1 MLKALYHRFL
11 RKRFFNKMLLS
22 YASITILSLII
33 LVSVVSQNIRI
44 MLIDKEIETNKQ
56 VLKSVDN
63 YLEQRYA
70 IVQDIIQQLYSD
82 KINGP
87 AVFSFLQNNTEKLT
101 SEYTDK
107 KQRVDN
113 YIISKLYSHSD
124 IYNIAICKRKDHS
137 IYLYSKK
144 YNRTFDD
151 EEFDFNS
158 MFGVLSQDTY
168 GPRIVPSSFLDQLNM
183 DYSNIY
189 TYATNIKSPDNYR
202 NIGILTVSFNAAQI
216 SKVYSDIKDIKGS
229 ILVLTP
235 EGDVLF
241 DSSNQYTGK
250 RYPYFKILKNSTT
263 AFLDEECAINMVTS
277 PNSSNVIIAGIMP
290 KRQILSEVS
299 IIQQTIYI
307 ISLICILVAILMLFT
322 SVRVF
327 SKRVKVIMQGIQS
340 LQKGDLS
347 ARIPVKEPYDEI
359 SMIAVNFNTMCDR
372 LEDYISKV
380 YLSEIKQKTA
390 ELNALQAQINP
401 HFLYNTLESISM
413 RALTAPGDE
422 ISEMIQKLA
431 TFFRI
436 VVRGNETII
445 RISEEIQNCRLYLE
459 LYEIRYGEKLEI
471 NIHVDKDINKC
482 GIIKLLLQP
491 IIENSFKHG
500 FNQNNDR
507 FRISVTAFQDTTN
520 GEIRLTVEDNGRGIE
535 REQLEM
541 IKSRLIF
548 NNLNNHDEIGIFNVD
563 ARIKT
568 IYGKQYGIDIESG
581 EGEGTRVTVRIPIK
595 TRKELMQH
603 L

>member
-1 MLKALYHRFL
+1 
-11 RKRFFNKMLLS
+11 MLLS